1 MITQSLNNIRL
12 KITSPVVT
20 RKEKN
25 MKKKRKIFVS
35 CYYKDHII
43 YEVSNVLFKTLNV
56 YMISWLKQVFKMV
69 VNGFFLLCVL

>member
-56 YMISWLKQVFKMV
+56 YIISWSKRTFKTV
-69 VNGFFLLCVL
+69 VIGFFPLHVL